1 MASVSLNILPK
12 YEYMVDAC
20 LATTHMYVQPKNFTI
35 NYS

>member
-20 LATTHMYVQPKNFTI
+20 LATTHMYVCTAKELQ
-35 NYS
+35 